1 MSFNLTKL
9 IILINLYMSFSPQSK
24 VWIYQ
29 SNRKFTS
36 VEENEILQK
45 LESFTEAWKAHGNEL
60 LAKAEIRYGFFIILT
75 VDESQASITG
85 CSIDSSVKLMKEIEQ
100 EYHVDLFNRFNIS
113 YLLDNEVKVQNKED
127 FETLVNIKQITPDTI
142 VFNNMVQTLQELET
156 KWKVP
161 FKNSWHSTVFAH
173 LL

>member
-1 MSFNLTKL
+1 
-9 IILINLYMSFSPQSK
+9 MSFSPQSR

-36 VEENEILQK
+36 QEESEILNK
-45 LESFTEAWKAHGNEL
+45 LASFTNQWKAHGNEL

-75 VDESQASITG
+75 VDETQANVTG
-85 CSIDSSVKLMKEIEQ
+85 CSIDSSVRLIKEIEQ
-100 EYHVDLFNRFNIS
+100 EYNVDLFNRFNMA
-113 YLLDNEVKVQNKED
+113 YKVDNDVVVNNKED
-127 FETLVNIKQITPDTI
+127 FETLINIKKINPETI
-142 VFNNMVQTLQELET
+142 VFNNMVQNLAELET
-156 KWKVP
+156 KWEVP